1 MTFAEKARKEH
12 PELCDG
18 LLGYPTHCCPH
29 HDSFGYE
36 EFQGTSRCTKLSC
49 RECWNRE
56 IPEETVEKPVEEA
69 KPTTTKKTKA
79 ELLKEIDSLKEE
91 VARLE
96 RYSKYEECA
105 GELHAMYE
113 AFKAQGF
120 TDNQAFKLVG
130 SITCA
135 ALNANKP

>member
-12 PELCDG
+12 PERFAFD
-18 LLGYPTHCCPH
+18 LGYPRNGCPH
-29 HDSFGYE
+29 TFGYE
-36 EFQGTSRCTKLSC
+36 ERATHEHCQKHSC
-49 RECWNRE
+49 RQCWNRE

>member
-12 PELCDG
+12 PELCDQE
-18 LLGYPTHCCPH
+18 LGYPTMHCPH
-29 HDSFGYE
+29 DVTFGYE
-36 EFQGTSRCTKLSC
+36 KRHPMGWCSTRSC
-49 RECWNRE
+49 HQCWSRE

-91 VARLE
+91 VAKLE

-113 AFKAQGF
+113 AFKSKGF
-120 TDNQAFKLVG
+120 TDKQAFKLVG
-130 SITCA
+130 SITYA
-135 ALNANKP
+135 ALNTNKP

>member
-12 PELCDG
+12 PELCDQEF
-18 LLGYPTHCCPH
+18 GYPTTLCPH
-29 HDSFGYE
+29 SESFRYEDKPETGYCR
-36 EFQGTSRCTKLSC
+36 GRSC
-49 RECWNRE
+49 RQCWERE

-79 ELLKEIDSLKEE
+79 ELLKEIDGLKEE

-96 RYSKYEECA
+96 RYSKYEEA
-105 GELHAMYE
+105 ANELHAMYE
-113 AFKAQGF
+113 AFKSQGF
-120 TDNQAFKLVG
+120 TDSQAFKLVG